1 MSFGIRDPDRLL
13 VVIRFSLVRS
23 FDFNGR
29 YQEFSWIRINLS
41 FSKLDMSR
49 DCGSFYINIFI
60 LEKKKIFYP
69 VTSNIGWKKT
79 TISVILQIRFLSLIQ
94 TVKMLSKLK
103 QVVASYQNIFTAML
117 IRKVKLMTN

>member
-1 MSFGIRDPDRLL
+1 
-13 VVIRFSLVRS
+13 
-23 FDFNGR
+23 
-29 YQEFSWIRINLS
+29 
-41 FSKLDMSR
+41 MSR